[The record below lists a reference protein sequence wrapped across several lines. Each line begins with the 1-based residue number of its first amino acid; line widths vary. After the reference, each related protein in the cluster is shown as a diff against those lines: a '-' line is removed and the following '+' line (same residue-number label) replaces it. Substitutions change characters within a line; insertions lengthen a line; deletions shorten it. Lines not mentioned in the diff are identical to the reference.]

1 MATNTKVSITELDFD
16 TIKANLKTYLK
27 QQTTFQDYNFEGSG
41 LSNLLDV
48 MAYNTHYMAFYANM
62 IANEMFLDSAM
73 LRSSAV
79 SIGKHLG
86 YTPTSYIAPTA
97 TVNIT
102 VNGVSG
108 SPTSIVLT
116 AGTNFTTTI
125 DGTSYT
131 FVPLADTVI
140 TPTSGVYSTTGIDLK
155 EGKYLTYTHVINTAD
170 TTQELIIPNN
180 QVDTSTLTVKVQN
193 SVSDATTT
201 TYTLADNINE
211 IKATSTVYWLEE
223 TVGQRYRLEF
233 GDNVIGKKLV
243 DGNLVILTYLATSGT
258 AANTAS
264 TFTLAG
270 SIGGSTSATITTT
283 ANAAGG

>member
-1 MATNTKVSITELDFD
+1 MATNTKVTITELDFD
-16 TIKANLKTYLK
+16 TIKANLKAYLK
-27 QQTTFQDYNFEGSG
+27 QQTTFQDYDFEGSG

-108 SPTSIVLT
+108 SPTSIVLP
-116 AGTNFTTTI
+116 AGTNFTTSI
-125 DGTSYT
+125 DGVSYT

-201 TYTLADNINE
+201 TYTLADNIIE
-211 IKATSTVYWLEE
+211 IDATSTVYWLEE
-223 TVGQRYRLEF
+223 TAGQRYRLEF
-233 GDNVIGKKLV
+233 GDDVIGKQLV
-243 DGNLVILTYLATSGT
+243 DGNLVILT
-258 AANTAS
+258 
-264 TFTLAG
+264 
-270 SIGGSTSATITTT
+270 
-283 ANAAGG
+283 

>member
-16 TIKANLKTYLK
+16 TIKANLKAYLK
-27 QQTTFQDYNFEGSG
+27 QQTAFQDYDFEGSG

-86 YTPTSYIAPTA
+86 YTPTSFIAPTA

-108 SPTSIVLT
+108 SPTSITLP

-125 DGTSYT
+125 DNTSYT
-131 FVPLADTVI
+131 FVPMTDTII
-140 TPTSGVYSTTGIDLK
+140 TPTSGVYSITGIDLK
-155 EGKYLTYTHVINTAD
+155 AVSYTHLTLP
-170 TTQELIIPNN
+170 TTPY
-180 QVDTSTLTVKVQN
+180 V
-193 SVSDATTT
+193 
-201 TYTLADNINE
+201 
-211 IKATSTVYWLEE
+211 
-223 TVGQRYRLEF
+223 
-233 GDNVIGKKLV
+233 
-243 DGNLVILTYLATSGT
+243 
-258 AANTAS
+258 
-264 TFTLAG
+264 
-270 SIGGSTSATITTT
+270 
-283 ANAAGG
+283 